1 VGRKQAMTVGR
12 IPRESF
18 INETKPFYEVEAR
31 PFYSGT
37 GRALVMV
44 VYSELRCGLKDV
56 GRAGDI

>member
-1 VGRKQAMTVGR
+1 MTVGR

-44 VYSELRCGLKDV
+44 VYSELRYGLKDV